1 MDSSRLIT
9 STFICLAAGRCRGR
23 RDEWVLR
30 LLLLLVT
37 VAWVQTSAAQTSPY
51 VGVETGLQRD
61 VNQYR
66 WRFGVDTAGRQGAW
80 SYDVRNLY
88 LSDAFILFND
98 ELRFRDENEL
108 TWRVGRPLGGHWS
121 TLAYGRLS
129 YFGQSRVLIQQ
140 SLAGVE
146 FRPDER
152 LMIRPMVGLALD
164 QRPGGLVEGG
174 RTPLRSD
181 VGPAVALAA
190 SYIPTVPEPYTM
202 QLEGSGQ
209 WYSIHPRRGYTIHAD
224 VSAGGRFEETDL
236 NSRLGYGASR
246 RDVYQAVSF
255 LNRGLPTDQ
264 LSESIEATSS
274 DTLALRLGMTSSMTN
289 RLSLT
294 GQLNG
299 AVIRRFIRTHNAPD
313 ESLFFD
319 TNFSRRAFDI
329 GLGLRYQDA
338 SRTGSIDLEYGANAE
353 ERRLVNVEDQTGSQI
368 AQMSLVLQQANFE
381 QSTMLVRAQLQ
392 QDLRRRGYLSAETIV
407 SITRRDTPDNN
418 PDDRDEAY
426 ANARGTFAYRW
437 SRYLST
443 DISVFASRYHTV
455 FLNARRS
462 AENNV
467 QRSLR
472 LRPVIRWTPT
482 PATHVAFRP
491 EIRATYTVDDFA
503 IEGRRPTD
511 QSAREM
517 RFDVEAEHNFGRGL
531 RVIAQGGTSELHLGR
546 LFWNS
551 FAEIPFDTLST
562 YNGWL
567 RVRAGER
574 VVAEVGARTFIRTDY
589 NRALTIRYTPS
600 SAEGDNVTATV
611 TRSGRAWVRQIGPT
625 AAINTSLG
633 RSYVS
638 LEGWLTFQRIH
649 YRLYG
654 DLPENEAVN
663 IRRTARRGRLLTIP
677 NMSLTVR
684 WRL

>member
-1 MDSSRLIT
+1 MLIVA
-9 STFICLAAGRCRGR
+9 SLAV
-23 RDEWVLR
+23 VLP
-30 LLLLLVT
+30 
-37 VAWVQTSAAQTSPY
+37 SAAQTMPNVS
-51 VGVETGLQRD
+51 VETGLQRD

-66 WRFGVDTAGRQGAW
+66 WRFGIATTGKEGSW

-88 LSDAFILFND
+88 LSDAFILFNE

-108 TWRVGRPLGGHWS
+108 TWRVDRPLGGDWA
-121 TLAYGRLS
+121 TLAFGRLS
-129 YFGQSRVLIQQ
+129 YFGQSRVLVQQ

-146 FRPDER
+146 YRPDAR
-152 LMIRPMVGLALD
+152 LMLRPMVGVALD
-164 QRPGGLVEGG
+164 QRPGGIIDGG

-181 VGPAVALAA
+181 VGPAVALDAFYRP
-190 SYIPTVPEPYTM
+190 SVPEPYTM

-209 WYSIHPRRGYTIHAD
+209 WYSIQPRRGYTVRAD
-224 VSAGGRFEETDL
+224 VSAGGRFEDTDL
-236 NSRLGYGASR
+236 VSRIGYGAAR

-255 LNRGLPTDQ
+255 LNRGLPTDR

-274 DTLALRLGMTSSMTN
+274 DTLAFRLGLTSAMTN

-319 TNFSRRAFDI
+319 TNFSRQAFDVGFGI
-329 GLGLRYQDA
+329 RYQDN
-338 SRTGSIDLEYGANAE
+338 SRTGSVDVEYGANAE
-353 ERRLVNVEDQTGSQI
+353 ERRLVNVEDEAGSQI

-381 QSTMLVRAQLQ
+381 QSTMLIRAQLQ
-392 QDLRRRGYLSAETIV
+392 QDLGRRGYVSAESMV

-426 ANARGTFAYRW
+426 ANARATFAYRW

-443 DISVFASRYHTV
+443 DLSVFASRYHTV

-472 LRPVIRWTPT
+472 LRPIVRWSPSA
-482 PATHVAFRP
+482 ATRVAFRP
-491 EIRATYTVDDFA
+491 EIRATYTVDDFT

-517 RFDVEAEHNFGRGL
+517 RFDLDAEHDFGNGL
-531 RVIAQGGTSELHLGR
+531 RAIAQAGRSELHLGR

-551 FAEIPFDTLST
+551 FAEIPFDTLRT

-567 RVRAGER
+567 RIRTGDR

-589 NRALTIRYTPS
+589 NRALTVRYTPS
-600 SAEGDNVTATV
+600 SAEHDDATAMV
-611 TRSGRAWVRQIGPT
+611 TRPGRAWVRQYGPT
-625 AAINTSLG
+625 AAVNASFG
-633 RSYVS
+633 RSYIS
-638 LEGWLTFQRIH
+638 LEGWLTFQRIQ

-654 DLPENEAVN
+654 DLPEAEADN
-663 IRRTARRGRLLTIP
+663 IRREARRGRLLTIP
-677 NMSLTVR
+677 NMSLSVR